1 MLSADLKF
9 TQGIHGF
16 QVISRKRRKSEEI
29 SEIHIRRAS
38 FQCPF
43 CDSHDVSAYPQ
54 NERVVRAVP
63 IGRTACLLHV
73 TVHKLYCPDCGRT
86 SYERLGFLPSPKSR
100 MTRQLE
106 RTLLELRPHLSI
118 KALSEHF
125 GVPWQA
131 IKDAEKA
138 ALGRKYA
145 RVSLKDVRALGIDEI
160 YVFRTAKSHEK
171 YITVVRDLDTG
182 AVLEVSRGKGAD
194 ALKAFSKRIR
204 RHRKRIKFVCMDMSN
219 AYAAWVKDALPDVA
233 IVYDHFHVVKSMN
246 DKLDQIRRKA
256 MRSMDEQTRKAIK
269 RKRFLFL
276 KNHDK
281 LDEDEADALEKA
293 RSMHQPLS
301 DAYML
306 KEELR
311 SIYANAGSEEAARHL
326 FERWCRLADDTGL
339 PEMRSMA
346 KQVREHIKG
355 ILLLD
360 VRRSEQ
366 RLHRGLQQQDP
377 LADLPGLRIP
387 RLRILQAEGLRP
399 ALNEHQEMPL
409 KFPQTV
415 EEPKK
420 RLVSIPEQG
429 ASHP

>member
-1 MLSADLKF
+1 MLSTDLEF
-9 TQGIHGF
+9 TQGIYGF
-16 QVISRKRRKSEEI
+16 QVFSRKRRKSEEV
-29 SEIHIRRAS
+29 SEFHIRRAS

-43 CDSHDVSAYPQ
+43 CDSRDVSAYPQ
-54 NERVVRAVP
+54 NVRIVRGVP

-86 SYERLGFLPSPKSR
+86 SYERLGFLPGPKSR

-118 KALSEHF
+118 KALSEYF

-131 IKDAEKA
+131 IKDAEKS

-171 YITVVRDLDTG
+171 YVTVVRDLDTG
-182 AVLEVSRGKGAD
+182 AVLEVARGKGAD
-194 ALKAFSKRIR
+194 ALKAFSRRIR

-219 AYAAWVKDALPDVA
+219 AYAAWVEATLPDAAV
-233 IVYDHFHVVKSMN
+233 VYDHFHVVKSMN

-256 MRSMDEQTRKAIK
+256 MRSMDEQTRQAIK

-276 KNHDK
+276 KNSED
-281 LDEDEADALEKA
+281 LDADDAAALELA

-311 SIYANAGSEEAARHL
+311 SIYANAGSANAARHL
-326 FERWCRLADDTGL
+326 FGRWCRLADETGV

-346 KQVREHIKG
+346 KQVRGHLEG
-355 ILLLD
+355 ILGYWTFAGASNASTEGFNNKIRWLISQAYGFHD
-360 VRRSEQ
+360 YEYF
-366 RLHRGLQQQDP
+366 RLKVF
-377 LADLPGLRIP
+377 DLPSTNI
-387 RLRILQAEGLRP
+387 
-399 ALNEHQEMPL
+399 
-409 KFPQTV
+409 
-415 EEPKK
+415 KK
-420 RLVSIPEQG
+420 CL
-429 ASHP
+429 